1 MQQRLTGAMEAGKR
15 VLAGESLALRYF
27 TSTGGA
33 GVVAFAG
40 VLPGERRALELSPGS
55 TWMAERDA
63 FVAAGGLGAL
73 GGLFGSRD

>member
-1 MQQRLTGAMEAGKR
+1 L
-15 VLAGESLALRYF
+15 
-27 TSTGGA
+27 
-33 GVVAFAG
+33 
-40 VLPGERRALELSPGS
+40 LSPGS